1 MGCDDYIVSNEN
13 QKIKYQKYSKDD
25 MCKFKLSHCGR
36 SFMTLFRFSKL
47 ITVGIVVILGIF
59 IVGCSD
65 DDNPTKPEGTWSWAP
80 LGTGMN
86 NSIMVFTVYDNKL
99 IAGGVFT
106 TAGGVSANRVADWDG
121 TSWAPLGT
129 GINNRVN
136 DLTVYDNKLIAGG
149 YYTTAG
155 GVSANRVAAWDG
167 TSWAPLGTGMNN
179 DVWTL
184 TVYDNKL
191 IAGGW
196 FTTAGGDSA
205 KYIAEWS
212 LK

>member
-13 QKIKYQKYSKDD
+13 QKIKYQKYSRDD

-80 LGTGMN
+80 LGTG
-86 NSIMVFTVYDNKL
+86 
-99 IAGGVFT
+99 
-106 TAGGVSANRVADWDG
+106 
-121 TSWAPLGT
+121 
-129 GINNRVN
+129 INNRV
-136 DLTVYDNKLIAGG
+136 DA
-149 YYTTAG
+149 
-155 GVSANRVAAWDG
+155 
-167 TSWAPLGTGMNN
+167 
-179 DVWTL
+179 L

-196 FTTAGGDSA
+196 FTTADGVSA
-205 KYIAEWS
+205 IYIADWNGASWEPLGTGMNECVFS
-212 LK
+212 LTVYSNKLIAGGGFFKESLSLIIINIYVW